1 MAEILKDVFED
12 EKGNQHYLANNT
24 ETTFDQNGTP
34 LNNGGDLSEASVN
47 FTVSSSRKALTAKAR
62 FKALMGDI
70 AKWLT
75 DLGPA
80 AFYKVADDF
89 TTTAEN
95 YLFTARKGK
104 QLKDEVDNLNQNLNG
119 YQFDTINGVPSY
131 KPSSG
136 TDWVPFNR
144 NRISIKAGYRMYI
157 SGGITSGGGG
167 MDITINTAG
176 AKKLILTDLYT
187 DHTGSQNEHTSHIR
201 IIIGNSTDMILLTK
215 TAQKKEYDVSAVDTV
230 ILSSFTSNPN
240 TNQYNAIIGGIE
252 VR

>member
-119 YQFDTINGVPSY
+119 FAFKEENGVKYVRGADSV
-131 KPSSG
+131 
-136 TDWVPFNR
+136 WVPLGSGIYYIADYGELTAYGTSPKTYTIPVPAYVKSRVAASVYNNADNYVGLADTVVGIAPGGVPGNHQHPSILSVDNGTITITVGAKGASYYVQPR
-144 NRISIKAGYRMYI
+144 GKIYLVTGSIIKA
-157 SGGITSGGGG
+157 
-167 MDITINTAG
+167 
-176 AKKLILTDLYT
+176 
-187 DHTGSQNEHTSHIR
+187 
-201 IIIGNSTDMILLTK
+201 
-215 TAQKKEYDVSAVDTV
+215 
-230 ILSSFTSNPN
+230 
-240 TNQYNAIIGGIE
+240 
-252 VR
+252 

>member
-1 MAEILKDVFED
+1 
-12 EKGNQHYLANNT
+12 
-24 ETTFDQNGTP
+24 
-34 LNNGGDLSEASVN
+34 
-47 FTVSSSRKALTAKAR
+47 
-62 FKALMGDI
+62 
-70 AKWLT
+70 
-75 DLGPA
+75 
-80 AFYKVADDF
+80 
-89 TTTAEN
+89 
-95 YLFTARKGK
+95 
-104 QLKDEVDNLNQNLNG
+104 
-119 YQFDTINGVPSY
+119 
-131 KPSSG
+131 
-136 TDWVPFNR
+136 
-144 NRISIKAGYRMYI
+144 MYI